1 MRTASKLSLAVL
13 AILAVGAASAQ
24 AQTANISATATVLT
38 PLTLTGAAPLA
49 FGNVYPGVAKVIAP
63 ADGGSGRFTFA
74 GANGAQVSFTFPT
87 NPTNLTSG
95 GNNLPIGTYTGVH
108 NTTNTVA
115 GGTNFTPGVP
125 ATLATL
131 SGTGA
136 LFLFIGA
143 TVTPTITQAAGAYT
157 GTITLNAVYTG
168 S

>member
-1 MRTASKLSLAVL
+1 MTTASKLSLTVVAL
-13 AILAVGAASAQ
+13 LTIGATAAQ
-24 AQTANISATATVLT
+24 AQTANIAATATVLT

-49 FGNVYPGVAKVIAP
+49 FGNVYPGVAKVVAP
-63 ADGGSGRFTFA
+63 ADATSGRFTFA
-74 GANGAQVSFTFPT
+74 GAAGAQVSFTFPT

-95 GNNLPIGTYTGVH
+95 ANNLPIGTYTGVH
-108 NTTNTVA
+108 NTTNTAA
-115 GGTNFTPGVP
+115 GGTGFTPGVP
-125 ATLATL
+125 AVLANL

-143 TVTPTITQAAGAYT
+143 TVTPTPTQNAGAYT

>member
-13 AILAVGAASAQ
+13 ALLAVGVSSAQ

-38 PLTLTGAAPLA
+38 PLTLTGTAPLA
-49 FGNVYPGVAKVIAP
+49 FGNVYPGVAKVVAP
-63 ADGGSGRFTFA
+63 ADAGSGRFTFA
-74 GANGAQVSFTFPT
+74 GANNAQVSFTFPS

-95 GNNLPIGTYTGVH
+95 GNNLPIGTYTGLH
-108 NTTNTVA
+108 NTTNTPA
-115 GGTNFTPGVP
+115 GTSFTPGVT
-125 ATLATL
+125 ATLANL
-131 SGTGA
+131 SGSGA

-143 TVTPTITQAAGAYT
+143 TVSPTVTQAAGSYT